1 MNSEQAVKAAK
12 KGDLSAQR
20 YLYEQYKVSL
30 FTVCLRYSRDRSEAK
45 DILQEGF
52 LSIFKDLH
60 QYKEKGD
67 IGKWMRKVVV
77 NTALQYLRKWKK
89 DWAHVDCQDYEQTL
103 FQKEQ
108 VYNKLGEEELMK
120 MIQQL
125 PQGYRVVFN
134 LYVIEGYNHHE
145 IADLLGINESTS
157 RSQLYKAKAVL
168 RLSLIHI

>member
-89 DWAHVDCQDYEQTL
+89 DWAHVDCLLYTSPSPRDATL
-103 FQKEQ
+103 
-108 VYNKLGEEELMK
+108 
-120 MIQQL
+120 
-125 PQGYRVVFN
+125 
-134 LYVIEGYNHHE
+134 
-145 IADLLGINESTS
+145 S
-157 RSQLYKAKAVL
+157 RMPSSA
-168 RLSLIHI
+168 

>member
-1 MNSEQAVKAAK
+1 MNLEQAVKAAK
-12 KGDLSAQR
+12 KGDLKAQR

-60 QYKEKGD
+60 QYEEKGD

-89 DWAHVDCQDYEQTL
+89 DWAHADSREYEQTL
-103 FQKEQ
+103 FQEEK
-108 VYNKLGEEELMK
+108 VFHKLGEEELIK

-125 PQGYRVVFN
+125 PQGYKIVFN
-134 LYVIEGYNHHE
+134 LYVIEGYNHNE
-145 IADLLGINESTS
+145 IADLLGISESTS

-168 RLSLIHI
+168 RKQI